1 MILRILDCWLSMS
14 QRGMEL
20 AGRKLMKKI
29 AFLYV
34 RRAEL
39 SDAHPYSSVDS
50 SDLFPAAEFVESK

>member
-1 MILRILDCWLSMS
+1 MS